1 MGRIVTDIL
10 LITILVVFI
19 IDLSGVVDSFKQ
31 SLSKWIGKGEIKRLK
46 PFDCSLCVTFWSGLI
61 YLVIVGEFNLLSLV
75 VVSMFAY
82 LTQPISLFLRLCK
95 DILNCLI
102 TKIEDIL

>member
-1 MGRIVTDIL
+1 M
-10 LITILVVFI
+10 ITILVVFI

-46 PFDCSLCVTFWSGLI
+46 PFDCSLCITFWSGLI

-95 DILNCLI
+95 DALNCLI